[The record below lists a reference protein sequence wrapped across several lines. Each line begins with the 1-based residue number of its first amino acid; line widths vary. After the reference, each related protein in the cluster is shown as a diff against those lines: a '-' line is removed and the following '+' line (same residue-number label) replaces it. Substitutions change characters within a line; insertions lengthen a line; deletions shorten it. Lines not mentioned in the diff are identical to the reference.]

1 MRKLLVIALF
11 FACAPLPRA
20 GVIDNREPSDLQP
33 VAEGDGIFYHLKPGE
48 TLTAIARAYHINA
61 DDLLGLNDIVAPQ
74 AMHPGDL
81 IFIPGA
87 SKEVPVPKEVPKQ
100 AEADTDAVPER
111 MRGVLAWPVDGIVT
125 SRFGVRGRRRHD
137 GIDIAAPVG
146 TAVTA
151 SESGTVI
158 YSGDGQRG
166 YGNMVIVRHAS
177 GLVTIYAHNQ
187 ENLVKEGASVTRGQ
201 PVAKVGQS
209 GRASGPNL
217 HFEVRQGEKPKN
229 PVFYLPK

>member
-1 MRKLLVIALF
+1 MLIALF
-11 FACAPLPRA
+11 CACAPAPRA
-20 GVIDNREPSDLQP
+20 GGDVIDNREPSDLQP
-33 VAEGDGIFYHLKPGE
+33 VSEGEGLFYHLKAGE
-48 TLTAIARAYHINA
+48 TLAAIARAYKVSA
-61 DDLLGLNDIVAPQ
+61 EDLLGLNDIVKPES
-74 AMHPGDL
+74 MHAGDV

-87 SKEVPVPKEVPKQ
+87 TKEVPVTKEVPKQ
-100 AEADTDAVPER
+100 VEADTDAVPER

-125 SRFGVRGRRRHD
+125 SRFGVRGSRRHD

-151 SESGTVI
+151 SEAGTVI
-158 YSGDGQRG
+158 YAGDGQRG
-166 YGNMVIVRHAS
+166 YGNMVIVHHTN
-177 GLVTIYAHNQ
+177 GLVTIYAHNK
-187 ENLVKEGASVTRGQ
+187 ENLVKEGTTVTRGQ
-201 PVAKVGQS
+201 LIAKVGQT